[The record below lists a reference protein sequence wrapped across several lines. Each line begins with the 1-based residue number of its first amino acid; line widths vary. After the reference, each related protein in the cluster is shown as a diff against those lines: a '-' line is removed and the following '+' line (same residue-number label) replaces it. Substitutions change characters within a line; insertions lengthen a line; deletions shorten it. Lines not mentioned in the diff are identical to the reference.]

1 MVLTVLC
8 FMLNPP
14 WCMGSR
20 LNNSTLSPIPG
31 KVKSS
36 PYIIESF
43 RTATPDAVSPC
54 PAGSGQE
61 VSGKDGVFPCISGI
75 SRLFFLKRCG
85 IIKL

>member
-36 PYIIESF
+36 LKYFKTFAPPKQDVV
-43 RTATPDAVSPC
+43 TPL
-54 PAGSGQE
+54 SGRLRQE
-61 VSGKDGVFPCISGI
+61 VGGKDGVFPCISGI
-75 SRLFFLKRCG
+75 FRLIICSGRG